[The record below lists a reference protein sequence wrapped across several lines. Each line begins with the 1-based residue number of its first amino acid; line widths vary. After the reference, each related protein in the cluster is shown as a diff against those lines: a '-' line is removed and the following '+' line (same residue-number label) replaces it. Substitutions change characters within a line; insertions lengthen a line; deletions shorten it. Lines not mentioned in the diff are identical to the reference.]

1 MNTQQLVAGVTLAA
15 MLAGCATVREEPSAA
30 QVAAIVDAGGSV
42 SVDHFVPPVAG
53 TAVPATNPVP
63 RPAPVAQVAPAP
75 TVTAADVAKAVV
87 NAAGVAVA
95 VLAVAAAIAAPSPTY
110 VLVPVRRCNFWR
122 CW

>member
-15 MLAGCATVREEPSAA
+15 MLAGCATVREDPSAA

-53 TAVPATNPVP
+53 ASVNPAIV
-63 RPAPVAQVAPAP
+63 PVAQVAPAP
-75 TVTAADVAKAVV
+75 TVTAADVGKAVV
-87 NAAGVAVA
+87 NAAGIAVA
-95 VLAVAAAIAAPSPTY
+95 VLAVAAAIVAPQPTY
-110 VLVPVRRCNFWR
+110 LLVPVRRCNFWR